1 MSAEQVARNR
11 RPVYLWS
18 LSRRAR
24 LTWIAVGMVAAVA
37 LTFFSIFRVDIGS
50 ASVSWRHPDRY
61 QATEL
66 LLVSVSGARSGTRIG
81 PDGAVA
87 GLFAQIANSDRVH
100 GLLLKSGPLHG
111 SYVASQL
118 FDRPRVTESP
128 KQRVI
133 ELPKDDGTNGRF
145 YSYPL
150 GALEHPPSS
159 LPFISITSSAGNSQQ
174 ATQVATRVSNTLIA
188 YIRDAN
194 RQSTGPPGSTFSL
207 LPVSLPT
214 PRPVG
219 GHELAKPLL
228 IFVALITLLAAAAI
242 TTARASTPKPEN

>member
-11 RPVYLWS
+11 RPVYRWS
-18 LSRRAR
+18 LSRRAGVA
-24 LTWIAVGMVAAVA
+24 WIAVGMAATLAV
-37 LTFFSIFRVDIGS
+37 TFFSIFRVDIGS

-61 QATEL
+61 QATEVL
-66 LLVSVSGARSGTRIG
+66 LASQPGALGHSHESGV
-81 PDGAVA
+81 AVA
-87 GLFAQIANSDRVH
+87 GLFAQIANSDLLQR
-100 GLLLKSGPLHG
+100 LLLKSGPLHG

-118 FDRPRVTESP
+118 IDRPRVTKLP
-128 KQRVI
+128 RVI
-133 ELPKDDGTNGRF
+133 KLPKDDGTHGRF

-150 GALEHPPSS
+150 GALEHRQPTS

-174 ATQVATRVSNTLIA
+174 AAQVATRVSNTLIA

-242 TTARASTPKPEN
+242 TTARAS